1 MVEALGRSD
10 PAGEGAQLRSIQ
22 MSGRARTRSGTRVV
36 LSVVAATLI
45 GFLLLPACGSGSL
58 TEAERVS
65 AEIEIHAAVTR
76 QLVEF
81 DNTFGPHHRFT
92 EVLIVD
98 HLDVDAADSLR
109 QGRSAGPF
117 SEDQRSAIAA
127 AIAHLAPVRFITSQ
141 RQFIQQDVL
150 APVIP
155 GSVIITLGPV
165 EFDGDEATVGANLW
179 CGGVCG
185 LWITYRIGEG
195 PDGWT
200 VIGTEGDWV
209 IS

>member
-1 MVEALGRSD
+1 M
-10 PAGEGAQLRSIQ
+10 
-22 MSGRARTRSGTRVV
+22 
-36 LSVVAATLI
+36 
-45 GFLLLPACGSGSL
+45 

-65 AEIEIHAAVTR
+65 AEIAIHAAVTR

-81 DNTFGPHHRFT
+81 DNTFGPHHRFSQ
-92 EVLIVD
+92 VLIVD
-98 HLDVDAADSLR
+98 HLDVDAADPLR
-109 QGRSAGPF
+109 QGQSAGPF

-127 AIAHLAPVRFITSQ
+127 AITHLAPVRFITSQ
-141 RQFIQQDVL
+141 GQFIRQDVL

-165 EFDGDEATVGANLW
+165 DFDDDGATVGVSLW

-185 LWITYRIGEG
+185 LWITYRVIEG

-200 VIGTEGDWV
+200 VTGTEGDWV